1 MTKCPASPT
10 QARVLCAARSAQTK
24 PPHWIQNPELQAP
37 LPPAVDTRQQKADFG
52 FVWNTAGNGGKRGR
66 HLSIVKLGPPHTFRV
81 GVQAGRE
88 LPLDLGSKKSLLWG
102 SIDGWVFFKRRKNG
116 GAGGGSKVSHESRIG
131 VDY

>member
-1 MTKCPASPT
+1 MEYDRDWWEK
-10 QARVLCAARSAQTK
+10 RAALE
-24 PPHWIQNPELQAP
+24 HCE
-37 LPPAVDTRQQKADFG
+37 
-52 FVWNTAGNGGKRGR
+52 
-66 HLSIVKLGPPHTFRV
+66 TFRV